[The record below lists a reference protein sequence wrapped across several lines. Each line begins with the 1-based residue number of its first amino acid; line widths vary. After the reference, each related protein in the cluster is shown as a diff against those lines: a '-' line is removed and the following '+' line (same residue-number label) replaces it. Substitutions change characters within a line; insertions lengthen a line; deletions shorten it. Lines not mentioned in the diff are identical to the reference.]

1 MKRKFCVAV
10 VCMCLSIG
18 ATAYAAVGDIAD
30 TLYNTDIIT
39 YLDGKQIKGYSLD
52 GRMMICLEDL
62 RNYGYAVEYDDSI
75 RTLFVTKDGD
85 ISEDFNPYFERGTI
99 GGIAGYTYETDI
111 VAYVNGVYVDT
122 ENIGGRLVAVAE
134 DLANVAEEDNPNKE
148 IRHI

>member
-10 VCMCLSIG
+10 VCMMFVNRCRR
-18 ATAYAAVGDIAD
+18 AYAGCLGAIAD

-85 ISEDFNPYFERGTI
+85 IS
-99 GGIAGYTYETDI
+99 GG
-111 VAYVNGVYVDT
+111 
-122 ENIGGRLVAVAE
+122 L
-134 DLANVAEEDNPNKE
+134 
-148 IRHI
+148 